1 MHDSK
6 QHINPIEDLGGYHAC
21 LLVDHIL
28 NDDEEEMN
36 KSSQIERETNVFSRM
51 P

>member
-1 MHDSK
+1 MYDSK
-6 QHINPIEDLGGYHAC
+6 QHIYLIEDLDGYHAY

-28 NDDEEEMN
+28 NDDKEEMN